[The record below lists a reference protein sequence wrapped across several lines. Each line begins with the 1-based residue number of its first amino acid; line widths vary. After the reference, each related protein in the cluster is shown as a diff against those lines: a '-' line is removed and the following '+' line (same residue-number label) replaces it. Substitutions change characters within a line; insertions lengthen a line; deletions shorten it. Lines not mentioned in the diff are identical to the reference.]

1 MKNWIRA
8 NVDLTVWING
18 HLPEARKILNQQIQ
32 AETGKALPPDVL
44 DEAFMRIEVTY
55 DPLRNT
61 LMTFG
66 EIGLRRRLP
75 GKADARPVAS
85 LRFDSAE
92 PGSGGEREKGD
103 PMTAAPQTSFTGFR
117 SPAQRARGAASSSML
132 SLRCP
137 QVGGTPKV
145 SLNDISLSYETSDG
159 KRLLA
164 LDRISLKVN
173 PGEFLCVVG
182 PSGCGKSTLLHL
194 IAGLHQQTSGN
205 VLVDGK
211 TVEGPGT
218 DRILIFQELGLFPWL
233 TVAGNVEFG
242 MKMKGV
248 SKDERKERIDYY
260 LRLVHLSQFKNSYTH
275 QLSGGMRQRVA
286 LARALATE
294 PDVLLMDEPFAAL
307 DAQTRDLLHD
317 ELERIWA
324 ETGRTIIFVTHN
336 VREAIRLGDR
346 VVLFTFRPGRIKRE
360 YQVDLPRPR
369 QLEDISVAKNARE
382 ILDDLREEINKSLE
396 EQYGHE
402 AAL

>member
-1 MKNWIRA
+1 
-8 NVDLTVWING
+8 
-18 HLPEARKILNQQIQ
+18 
-32 AETGKALPPDVL
+32 
-44 DEAFMRIEVTY
+44 
-55 DPLRNT
+55 
-61 LMTFG
+61 
-66 EIGLRRRLP
+66 
-75 GKADARPVAS
+75 
-85 LRFDSAE
+85 
-92 PGSGGEREKGD
+92 
-103 PMTAAPQTSFTGFR
+103 MTAAPQTSFPSKFR
-117 SPAQRARGAASSSML
+117 SSSHRVRGAASAAVL
-132 SLRCP
+132 SLHHP

-145 SLNDISLSYETSDG
+145 SLNDISLSYETSDR

-164 LDRISLKVN
+164 LDRINLKVN
-173 PGEFLCVVG
+173 PGEFLCIVG

-233 TVAGNVEFG
+233 KVADNVEFG

-248 SKDERKERIDYY
+248 PKDERKERIDYY

-317 ELERIWA
+317 ELERLWA

-402 AAL
+402 AVL